1 MRSVLFWLVGLA
13 MLAGCARGPRVEPVS
28 FSPSGDQKAPAARA
42 APAKLATESAATL
55 MEKGYLELGSLSSRK
70 TLKTCWREGGRE
82 SCKDEEGG
90 DPIEQLLRAAA
101 DKGADLVL
109 LAPDADG
116 KPKSMSLTKN
126 GRCLTTGTE
135 RYTYQECKTLYPG
148 QGNNATP
155 GTSASRL
162 VQTECTPRSGT
173 RSVCLVHETI
183 YGDALVREASGTLWR
198 LDPEGA
204 LRKGWELALAGG
216 PGAFAKAA
224 ERGKPF
230 SSERS
235 QSWLT
240 TAVRKRNPAA
250 VQVLLDAGA
259 DPNAHVDKASY
270 STLGH
275 AIDVA
280 EPDLVALL
288 LSRGADPNNAY
299 GGKNPLDWAMES
311 LTRTSSGR
319 GVSVTSRLI
328 DGGAKPGKTRP
339 NDRSAIVTMRHAVQ
353 WGEFRTMQGLL
364 QLGLITADKMNAD
377 SVFAQDAGRSGRID
391 VAEFFLERGA
401 TPIGILSGCVQVK
414 EPGEPHRRLASAMLA
429 KGADVNEGLHHATR
443 GTPEMVRL
451 MLKQGAN
458 VNHVGPRGAR
468 PIDNVVGKEGNAE
481 ILRELVKAGATVER
495 KHLAR
500 AIMAGRA
507 DLAQIL
513 REALGIK
520 GGRR

>member
-13 MLAGCARGPRVEPVS
+13 MLVGCARGPRVDPVS
-28 FSPSGDQKAPAARA
+28 FQVTGDQKAQTPRAVPAR
-42 APAKLATESAATL
+42 LATEPATAL
-55 MEKGYLELGSLSSRK
+55 AEKGYLEIGSLSSRK
-70 TLKTCWREGGRE
+70 TLKTCWREGGGE

-90 DPIEQLLRAAA
+90 DPMEQLLRAAA
-101 DKGADLVL
+101 EKGADLVL

-116 KPKSMSLTKN
+116 KPRSISLTKN
-126 GRCLTTGTE
+126 GRCLARRTE
-135 RYTYQECKTLYPG
+135 SYLGQECTKGGVVGVDTG
-148 QGNNATP
+148 G
-155 GTSASRL
+155 GI
-162 VQTECTPRSGT
+162 
-173 RSVCLVHETI
+173 VCRPAMMKRDVCVSHETI

-204 LRKGWELALAGG
+204 LRQGWELALAGG
-216 PGAFAKAA
+216 ATAFAKAA

-230 SSERS
+230 SPERS
-235 QSWLT
+235 HAWLT

-275 AIDVA
+275 AIDIA

-311 LTRTSSGR
+311 LTRGSSER
-319 GVSVTSRLI
+319 DVRVTSRLI
-328 DGGAKPGKTRP
+328 DGGAKPGRTKP
-339 NDRSAIVTMRHAVQ
+339 NDRSAIVTMRTAVQ
-353 WGEFRTMQGLL
+353 WGEFKTMQGLL
-364 QLGLITADKMNAD
+364 QLGLITSDKMNAD

-391 VAEFFLERGA
+391 VAEFLLERGA
-401 TPIGILSGCVQVK
+401 TPNGILSGCVQVK
-414 EPGEPHRRLASAMLA
+414 EPGEPHRRLASAMLV

-443 GTPEMVRL
+443 GTPEMVRF

-468 PIDNVVGKEGNAE
+468 PIDNVVRKEGNAE
-481 ILRELVKAGATVER
+481 ILRELVNAGATVER
-495 KHLAR
+495 KHLGR
-500 AIMAGRA
+500 AILAGRA

-513 REALGIK
+513 RDALGIT